1 MAKRRNR
8 SSGGK
13 DGESLKGE
21 ADKKEKLITNKVDA
35 TEEKRSIFPPKENP
49 HQNSGSLRSDSPTSE
64 LCSILHGIELNLAT
78 PAKKTAR
85 RPVANRTSAPRKPK
99 NRWKGVKK
107 LFSGCE
113 KAAETSPREEQHT
126 PAPEVGK
133 VENND
138 DEIVHDSQE
147 MIDSNCTEVCY
158 QFIHLALPVINTY
171 EDDDDKLIM
180 DAEKILL
187 LYEHLSGEKCKL
199 PEKSESPLRN
209 EYRELY
215 CIGTLCEKLSDIMSS
230 KLASAR
236 QLRIQRMES
245 LSQLKALSLRLED
258 LILANSAVEKYL
270 SFDDTAQRDALEI
283 MNIRYEELADD
294 IFAADEEFLSMFD
307 DDDVDEKNNEKVP
320 TQPGYASDYND
331 SGGSYAGVCM
341 QSKLT
346 EVGLNYVDAVHGMI
360 KRSTTEMA
368 KCRALIAQQNR
379 QIAATASEIS
389 SVREG
394 LGDLAQIVDRVI
406 GVTYLECSK
415 SSMFKSR
422 ST

>member
-8 SSGGK
+8 SSEGEE
-13 DGESLKGE
+13 GESLKDE
-21 ADKKEKLITNKVDA
+21 PNKMEKLITNNVDA
-35 TEEKRSIFPPKENP
+35 VEEKRSTLAPKESP
-49 HQNSGSLRSDSPTSE
+49 HQNSGSLSSTTIAVKQEFLSDSPTSE
-64 LCSILHGIELNLAT
+64 LCSILHGIELNLTT
-78 PAKKTAR
+78 PAKKAAR
-85 RPVANRTSAPRKPK
+85 RPAANRSSASRKPK
-99 NRWKGVKK
+99 NRCKAVKK
-107 LFSGCE
+107 LFNKCE
-113 KAAETSPREEQHT
+113 KASETSPREEQST
-126 PAPEVGK
+126 PAPEVDK

-138 DEIVHDSQE
+138 DEIVRDSQE
-147 MIDSNCTEVCY
+147 MIDSNCTE
-158 QFIHLALPVINTY
+158 
-171 EDDDDKLIM
+171 EGDDGKLVM

-199 PEKSESPLRN
+199 PEKSDSPLRN

-307 DDDVDEKNNEKVP
+307 GDDVDEKSKEKAL
-320 TQPGYASDYND
+320 TQPGYALDYND
-331 SGGSYAGVCM
+331 SGGNYAGVCM

-346 EVGLNYVDAVHGMI
+346 EVGLSYVDTVHGMI
-360 KRSTTEMA
+360 KRSTAEMA
-368 KCRALIAQQNR
+368 KCRASIVQQNR
-379 QIAATASEIS
+379 QIAATTSEIS

-394 LGDLAQIVDRVI
+394 LGDLAQIVDRVM
-406 GVTYLECSK
+406 GVTYVECSK